1 MINKIVDICQDALQ
15 QPYQLGKNDCNI
27 LVLKVIDLMC
37 STEYVKMCK
46 YDTLR
51 KGRNILKKL
60 GVESTFE
67 LIEKYLEEVEFPIP
81 GDIWIDEYDS
91 TVMSVYVSN
100 RILVV
105 DEQHTHFELDFPT
118 DGKFY
123 RVRRSNG

>member
-1 MINKIVDICQDALQ
+1 MINKIVDICQDALNT
-15 QPYQLGKNDCNI
+15 PYQLGKNDCNI
-27 LVLKVIDLMC
+27 LVLKVIDLIC

-67 LIEKYLEEVEFPIP
+67 LIEKYIEEVEFPIP
-81 GDIWIDEYDS
+81 GDIWIDEDDS

-123 RVRRSNG
+123 RVRSSNG

>member
-1 MINKIVDICQDALQ
+1 MINKIVDICQDALNT
-15 QPYQLGKNDCNI
+15 PYQLGKNDCNI

-123 RVRRSNG
+123 RVRSSNG

>member
-1 MINKIVDICQDALQ
+1 LKI
-15 QPYQLGKNDCNI
+15 
-27 LVLKVIDLMC
+27 IDLMC

-67 LIEKYLEEVEFPIP
+67 LIEQYIEEVEFPIP
-81 GDIWIDEYDS
+81 GDIWVDDYESSI
-91 TVMSVYVSN
+91 MSVYISN

-123 RVRRSNG
+123 RVRSSNG

>member
-1 MINKIVDICQDALQ
+1 MINKIVDICKDALNT
-15 QPYQLGKNDCNI
+15 PYQLGKNDCNI

-60 GVESTFE
+60 GVQSTFE
-67 LIEKYLEEVEFPIP
+67 LIEKYLEQVEFPIP
-81 GDIWIDEYDS
+81 GDIWIDEDDS

-123 RVRRSNG
+123 RVRSSNG

>member
-1 MINKIVDICQDALQ
+1 MINKIVDICHDALQ

-46 YDTLR
+46 YETLR

-60 GVESTFE
+60 GVNSTFE
-67 LIEKYLEEVEFPIP
+67 LIEKYIEEVEFPIP
-81 GDIWIDEYDS
+81 GDIWVDEDDS

-105 DEQHTHFELDFPT
+105 DELHTQFTLDFPT

-123 RVRRSNG
+123 RVRSSNG

>member
-1 MINKIVDICQDALQ
+1 MINKIVDICQDALNT
-15 QPYQLGKNDCNI
+15 PYQLGKNDCNI
-27 LVLKVIDLMC
+27 LVLKVIDLIC

-67 LIEKYLEEVEFPIP
+67 LIEKYIEEVEFPIP
-81 GDIWIDEYDS
+81 GDIWIDEDDS
-91 TVMSVYVSN
+91 TVMSVYISN

-105 DEQHTHFELDFPT
+105 DEEHTHFELDFPT

-123 RVRRSNG
+123 RVRSSNG

>member
-1 MINKIVDICQDALQ
+1 MINKIVDICQDALNT
-15 QPYQLGKNDCNI
+15 PYQLGKNDCNI

-81 GDIWIDEYDS
+81 GDIWIDDDI

-123 RVRRSNG
+123 RVRSSNG